1 MALGVPHKVP
11 LVVPNC
17 RPPVRFGEIVHE
29 AGASPE
35 VWPVNGCMVVLLVN
49 VSDAVDR
56 VSSIASTGANTSM
69 LSTNVAVAPEVDVTV
84 TV

>member
-1 MALGVPHKVP
+1 
-11 LVVPNC
+11 
-17 RPPVRFGEIVHE
+17 
-29 AGASPE
+29 
-35 VWPVNGCMVVLLVN
+35 MVVLLVN